1 MTPHFFNQQK
11 EKRKKRKSFK
21 GRTIKSL
28 SPRSKCY
35 IFRYSRVC
43 RIQKIVF
50 LVKHGLWQ
58 FFSVLYAS
66 PLSPTFKKLI
76 SETNRTSCLEVFC
89 KKSGL
94 RNFAKFTG
102 KHLTC
107 ARVSLLIKLQ
117 AEACSVISKETL
129 SQLFSCEFCEFSKNT
144 FSYRTPPVAASEGK
158 LQVISFA

>member
-1 MTPHFFNQQK
+1 MF
-11 EKRKKRKSFK
+11 
-21 GRTIKSL
+21 
-28 SPRSKCY
+28 
-35 IFRYSRVC
+35 
-43 RIQKIVF
+43 
-50 LVKHGLWQ
+50 
-58 FFSVLYAS
+58 YAS
-66 PLSPTFKKLI
+66 PLSPAFKKLI
-76 SETNRTSCLEVFC
+76 SETNRTNCLEVFC

-94 RNFAKFTG
+94 RNFVKFTG
-102 KHLTC
+102 KHL